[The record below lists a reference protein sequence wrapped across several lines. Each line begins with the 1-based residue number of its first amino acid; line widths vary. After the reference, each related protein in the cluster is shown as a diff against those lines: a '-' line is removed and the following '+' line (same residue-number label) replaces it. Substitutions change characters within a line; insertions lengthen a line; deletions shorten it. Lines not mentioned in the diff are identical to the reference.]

1 MHYVVLY
8 IDIHRIESGFD
19 MSEAK
24 YKNLIN
30 SIRQNNFN
38 PKKLPIINSDN
49 IILDGQ
55 HRCCILMHKYG
66 GEHKIPILKINYTNF

>member
-1 MHYVVLY
+1 
-8 IDIHRIESGFD
+8 